1 MQTSFIDWPQEP
13 DAYLESILG
22 KRAASLNPL
31 RTMREKGIVL
41 SAGSDAPCID
51 PDPILWMHRA
61 CNHSNPEET
70 ISVQEAL
77 RMCTYNGSW
86 VTFDEAERGSL
97 EVGKRADMVVL
108 SGDPYTTPCEKLGL
122 SFKKCV
128 LFDYSPPVIRRH
140 MELLPNDARS
150 ILLWRPVLS
159 F

>member
-22 KRAASLNPL
+22 KRAAGLSPL

-41 SAGSDAPCID
+41 SAGSDAPCTD
-51 PDPILWMHRA
+51 SDPILWMHRA
-61 CNHSNPEET
+61 CNHSNPEES

-108 SGDPYTTPCEKLGL
+108 SGDPYTTPCEKPIELKVEQLYLAGIPYQKQ
-122 SFKKCV
+122 SQ
-128 LFDYSPPVIRRH
+128 SVIR
-140 MELLPNDARS
+140 A
-150 ILLWRPVLS
+150 VLAGMVNKKKI
-159 F
+159 